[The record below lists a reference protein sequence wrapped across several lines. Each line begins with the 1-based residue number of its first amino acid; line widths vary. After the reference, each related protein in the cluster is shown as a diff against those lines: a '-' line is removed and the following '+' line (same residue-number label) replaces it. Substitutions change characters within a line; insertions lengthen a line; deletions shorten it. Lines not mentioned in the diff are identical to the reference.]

1 MPLLSFTAGTALPAA
16 SMNTIAKQGVI
27 TCLSSGRPSSPPAGM
42 TIYET
47 DTNRVLCWNGSAWTP
62 PSNLP
67 WGTLGYAAQT
77 ASQSGFTSETDI
89 AGVSVTFTASAS
101 RRYRTTLRVPLADC
115 LSVST
120 IAAFIYDT
128 GGRIGQGNESIGAGS
143 GTNHTVTTITSGVSG
158 SQTHRGRLVSTGG
171 SATLTASVNVPIWIM
186 VEDIGP
192 A

>member
-16 SMNTIAKQGVI
+16 SMNTIAKQVVI
-27 TCLSSGRPSSPPAGM
+27 TCLSSGRPSSPPTGM

-77 ASQSGFTSETDI
+77 ASQSGFTAESDI
-89 AGVSVTFTASAS
+89 AGVSVTFTALAS
-101 RRYRTTLRVPLADC
+101 RRYRTTLRIPVAECMSASL
-115 LSVST
+115 
-120 IAAFIYDT
+120 IAAFINDG
-128 GGRIGQGNESIGAGS
+128 GGRIGQGNESVGAGG
-143 GTNHTVTTITSGVSG
+143 GTNHTVTAITSGVSG
-158 SQTHRGRLVSTGG
+158 SQTHRGRLYSSGG
-171 SATLTASVNVPIWIM
+171 SATLLATANTPIWLM
-186 VEDIGP
+186 VEDIGS

>member
-16 SMNTIAKQGVI
+16 SMNTIAKQVVI

-77 ASQSGFTSETDI
+77 ASQSGFATESDI
-89 AGVSVTFTASAS
+89 AGVSVTFTAEAS
-101 RRYRTTLRVPLADC
+101 RRYRTTLRIPVAEC
-115 LSVST
+115 MSVSLL
-120 IAAFIYDT
+120 AAFINDG
-128 GGRIGQGNESIGAGS
+128 GGRIGQGNESVGAG
-143 GTNHTVTTITSGVSG
+143 GATNHTVTTVTSGVSG
-158 SQTHRGRLVSTGG
+158 SQTHKGRFWSSGG
-171 SATLTASVNVPIWIM
+171 SATLTASAGVPIWIM
-186 VEDIGP
+186 VEDIGH